1 MGVEAVQSGSN
12 SITDENTDEN
22 KETEDSTG
30 LDDEEMIRDKFS
42 KDKTFWNTGMFD
54 NLKQC

>member
-42 KDKTFWNTGMFD
+42 KDKTF
-54 NLKQC
+54 